1 MVIPLFLGVLMP
13 ARGNRGGGKG
23 GEAASGTEAGVGGS
37 AEEEGSVSGSKTEI
51 TATGRVS
58 ASEGDAVRLLA
69 FAGAGGGAGEGAR
82 LSLIHI

>member
-1 MVIPLFLGVLMP
+1 M
-13 ARGNRGGGKG
+13 
-23 GEAASGTEAGVGGS
+23 EGTF
-37 AEEEGSVSGSKTEI
+37 SGSKTEI

-82 LSLIHI
+82 RAGCA